1 MGGLTASNTLMGK
14 ETTGNCIWICCQTVT
29 IFVFSLLR
37 NMTKCIIWE
46 PQQSYSLNRHWT
58 DTDSVG
64 LALFSSH
71 SWLSPSSLFKYNNGL
86 ATCKSIFHQN
96 LPWGPESTWMNTT
109 ISRFS
114 PFYWLKRKDS
124 VEVRAKEHSRARN
137 QAAITNRCVL
147 CTKYKACRLH
157 DHLPFI
163 LSDPNI

>member
-1 MGGLTASNTLMGK
+1 MGGLTASDTLMGK
-14 ETTGNCIWICCQTVT
+14 ETTGNCIWICCRQSP
-29 IFVFSLLR
+29 FLYFHFLG
-37 NMTKCIIWE
+37 IWQRALSE
-46 PQQSYSLNRHWT
+46 NPNSPTPWT
-58 DTDSVG
+58 DIEKTDSVG

-86 ATCKSIFHQN
+86 ATFKSIFHQN
-96 LPWGPESTWMNTT
+96 LPWGPESTRMNTT

-157 DHLPFI
+157 NHLPFI
-163 LSDPNI
+163 LSDPNV